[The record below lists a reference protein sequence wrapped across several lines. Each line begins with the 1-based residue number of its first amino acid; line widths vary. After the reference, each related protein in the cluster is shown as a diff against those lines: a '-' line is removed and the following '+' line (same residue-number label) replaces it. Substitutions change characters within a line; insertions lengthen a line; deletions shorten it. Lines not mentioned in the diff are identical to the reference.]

1 MLVVGSSRDRTRAQP
16 APVVGGATTG
26 AREGGDASSAIPPRA
41 SPATSMPPLGILE
54 SAYLCRRPPR
64 TPDRNRQLL
73 RQAAATVSREIS
85 CELVGR
91 AGFRRQSHDQSI
103 SGRPICRSQ
112 PATRCRV
119 RRPLTVP
126 GQSGFLR
133 LTEAEAP
140 ALRRDVNTSQ
150 EVRWR
155 TLHPAQ
161 QAHYRAP
168 WAPDGAQH
176 GSEHKHNKRPA
187 FAGPC
192 PDPRGP
198 ARIIPARR
206 RSTGPAS
213 GLSLSAF
220 I

>member
-140 ALRRDVNTSQ
+140 ALRREVSTS
-150 EVRWR
+150 
-155 TLHPAQ
+155 
-161 QAHYRAP
+161 
-168 WAPDGAQH
+168 
-176 GSEHKHNKRPA
+176 
-187 FAGPC
+187 
-192 PDPRGP
+192 
-198 ARIIPARR
+198 R
-206 RSTGPAS
+206 RSDGEHSTRHSRRAIGRHRFLMARNTAQ
-213 GLSLSAF
+213 GAAQ
-220 I
+220 